1 MESKA
6 VYDSEIGKI
15 EITCDEDSVTRIA
28 IVQELS
34 NNYEKTAMTDEV
46 YEQISEYLNGR
57 RQKFDFKYKLIGT
70 QFQRK
75 VWEELTKIPYGET
88 RSYKEI
94 AEAIESP
101 SAARAV
107 GMANNKNPIMIAV
120 PCHRVIGADGKMVGY
135 AAGLAVKSHLLKL
148 EADNK

>member
-1 MESKA
+1 M
-6 VYDSEIGKI
+6 EIGKI

-34 NNYEKTAMTDEV
+34 NNYEKTALADEA

-101 SAARAV
+101 KAVRAV
-107 GMANNKNPIMIAV
+107 GMANHKNPIMIAV
-120 PCHRVIGADGKMVGY
+120 PCHRVIGAGGKMVGY

>member
-34 NNYEKTAMTDEV
+34 NNYERTARTDEV
-46 YEQISEYLNGR
+46 YEEISEYLNGR
-57 RQKFDFKYKLIGT
+57 RRRLDFKYKLIGT

-107 GMANNKNPIMIAV
+107 GMANHKNPIMIAV
-120 PCHRVIGADGKMVGY
+120 PCHRVIGAGGKMVGY
-135 AAGLAVKSHLLKL
+135 AAGIAVKSHLLKL

>member
-15 EITCDEDSVTRIA
+15 EITCDEDGVTRIA

-34 NNYEKTAMTDEV
+34 NNYAKTALADEA

-120 PCHRVIGADGKMVGY
+120 PCHRVIGAGGKMVGY
-135 AAGLAVKSHLLKL
+135 AAGIAVKSHLLKL

>member
-34 NNYEKTAMTDEV
+34 NNYEKTALTDEA

-135 AAGLAVKSHLLKL
+135 AAGIAVKSHLLKL